1 MRRSAACSTVGCAVL
16 QIVPWRSCSAR
27 SAERPPRPRRPA
39 LSFHFRRRFAGIRVA
54 PCRRHGKEG
63 HAMTAVLAPLSW
75 ALFGLVM
82 SFFLT
87 REPRL
92 TEDGSQIEV
101 GPRSEEH

>member
-1 MRRSAACSTVGCAVL
+1 
-16 QIVPWRSCSAR
+16 
-27 SAERPPRPRRPA
+27 
-39 LSFHFRRRFAGIRVA
+39 
-54 PCRRHGKEG
+54 
-63 HAMTAVLAPLSW
+63 MTAVLAPLSW

-101 GPRSEEH
+101 GPGDLRPAA